1 MSKSSFELRHVGI
14 LYRSGRN
21 NRERQGIVI
30 DHLSIPDAGITAIV
44 GASASG
50 KSTLLNLL
58 ARFDAPSQE
67 LLTSASRL
75 DYISPD
81 GKLHRLLGNCR
92 KLPAGELGFVFQDA
106 YLLKGAPVGLNIGVG
121 MIAAGEQIRSE
132 KIHALLNRV
141 ELGEDYDLRRGR
153 HLSGGEAQRV
163 AFCRAFA
170 CNPNLILADEPTSS
184 LDPHLARTLIEALQT
199 WSRKERC
206 PVVWVTHNIELA
218 SLFADHIIVLSQ
230 GRLLPGTQW
239 PQRLPSVPEKGES
252 QKLKALVRRRDCIK
266 TWIDDAKGQPPL
278 DEASV
283 AELLSGSK
291 EDSLP
296 TVKTDGAVRSTDT
309 GKVWARRFVAEIG
322 FVLRLGFSEL
332 FSNPH
337 SDRTGPEMV
346 IPAWTVYRG
355 PGDGPGAASILQHL
369 LPAFSRWVLAFVT
382 LLCLLMSYISLESL
396 RVIEDHFA
404 RELNRP
410 EVRHVTVGYKRATS
424 SSERDIIFS
433 SPFLKGLEKDLRAAV
448 PDDGNPDQVRVFG
461 RRYEPTARFNP
472 KATDCGSRGGNGFD
486 AMSTVHLE
494 EPLFQS
500 AAARSLEDW
509 RTGAPE
515 RSLREILAEVEFD
528 PLQDVIVN
536 EHFLL
541 SRLEAAAGSYA
552 PEAFC
557 LMVHV
562 NKPAR
567 IVAVLDRLPGTDRLP
582 YSFLIDER
590 SFRARYSENPPLGN
604 SRLEPFSRAA
614 VYFDA
619 TSFRTIW
626 DRLAAARVDIPTDAF
641 KKLEALLRFSITT
654 NRLLLGAIVLILLL
668 AGAAMSLIVIGYIEQ
683 NERAFFVMRAFG
695 HPRRSLFLLLIV
707 QMAGVTV
714 LLFVITSGLLFLLD
728 PVVIRPLAEGF
739 GLPSDLLAFTPA
751 KLVVPALSVFGIQ
764 TAVSCIFSLTWWLRN
779 RYIASRM
786 QAI

>member
-30 DHLSIPDAGITAIV
+30 DRLSIPDAGITAIV

-58 ARFDAPSQE
+58 ACFDAPSQE

-81 GKLHRLLGNCR
+81 GKLHRLLGNHR
-92 KLPAGELGFVFQDA
+92 RLPAGELGFVFQDA

-132 KIHALLNRV
+132 KIHALLDTV
-141 ELGEDYDLRRGR
+141 ELREDYDLRRGR
-153 HLSGGEAQRV
+153 RLSGGEAQRV

-184 LDPHLARTLIEALQT
+184 LDPHLAQTLIEALQA
-199 WSRKERC
+199 WSRKERR

-239 PQRLPSVPEKGES
+239 PQRLLSVPEKGES
-252 QKLKALVRRRDCIK
+252 QKLEALKLRKDRIG
-266 TWIDDAKGQPPL
+266 TWIDDAKDQLPL
-278 DEASV
+278 DEAIV
-283 AELLSGSK
+283 ADLLSGPK
-291 EDSLP
+291 GGPLP
-296 TVKTDGAVRSTDT
+296 AIGTDEPVRSTAT
-309 GKVWARRFVAEIG
+309 GKVRARRFLAEIG
-322 FVLRLGFSEL
+322 FILRLGFSEL
-332 FSNPH
+332 FSNPR
-337 SDRTGPEMV
+337 SDRAGPGMA
-346 IPAWTVYRG
+346 IPAWTIYRKPKDNLG
-355 PGDGPGAASILQHL
+355 VASLLRHL
-369 LPAFSRWVLAFVT
+369 PFAFSRWVLALVT
-382 LLCLLMSYISLESL
+382 LLCLLMSYMGMEGW

-404 RELNRP
+404 RELKRP

-424 SSERDIIFS
+424 GGERDIVFS
-433 SPFLKGLEKDLRAAV
+433 SPFLKDLEKDLRAAV
-448 PDDGNPDQVRVFG
+448 PDDGNLDQIRVFG
-461 RRYEPTARFNP
+461 RRYEPTTLFNP
-472 KATDCGSRGGNGFD
+472 ETTNCGSSGGSFD
-486 AMSTVHLE
+486 AMSVVHLE

-528 PLQDVIVN
+528 PLQDVIVT

-541 SRLEAAAGSYA
+541 SRLEATAGSYT

-590 SFRARYSENPPLGN
+590 GFRARYSENPPLGN

-626 DRLAAARVDIPTDAF
+626 NRLDAAGVDIPTDAF
-641 KKLEALLRFSITT
+641 KKLEALLRFSITS

-683 NERAFFVMRAFG
+683 NERAFFVMRTFG
-695 HPRRSLFLLLIV
+695 HPWRSLFLLLIV
-707 QMAGVTV
+707 QMAGVTA
-714 LLFVITSGLLFLLD
+714 LLFVITSGLLFLLE
-728 PVVIRPLAEGF
+728 PVAIRPLAEGF
-739 GLPSDLLAFTPA
+739 GLPSDRLAFTPA
-751 KLVVPALSVFGIQ
+751 KLMYSAMLVFGIQ
-764 TAVSCIFSLTWWLRN
+764 TAVSWLFSLLWWRRN